1 MRKKT
6 ESATKY
12 SNEIMRPPS
21 YCIVQFEPFV
31 SGVALLNATAST
43 DGSLRSSSRS
53 RRIWS

>member
-31 SGVALLNATAST
+31 SGVAVLNATAST